1 MRITPSAG
9 PPPSS
14 VPRHAFLP
22 LARLALP
29 CPSLSPTQM
38 VAIGAA
44 RGIKDM
50 RIPLLGSLSY
60 LVALVAADSFLLYGP
75 PALGIEGAGLGASI
89 AQWVGAAT
97 VCGLLAR
104 KQVCGWV
111 AAWECGAGLG
121 GRRREATPAAL
132 RVAAR
137 CAGIPCPCTPATRAG
152 APRAHASHIPPS
164 PCSASAKSNPLT
176 GV

>member
-1 MRITPSAG
+1 
-9 PPPSS
+9 
-14 VPRHAFLP
+14 
-22 LARLALP
+22 
-29 CPSLSPTQM
+29 M

-137 CAGIPCPCTPATRAG
+137 CAGIPCPCTPATRLVHPA
-152 APRAHASHIPPS
+152 RTPPTS
-164 PCSASAKSNPLT
+164 PVSLLRLRKIKPIDRCLT
-176 GV
+176 CATWPPCRLQPTCVPTQP